1 MLITPCNKV
10 IGMTNCPKDEESSF
24 KNEKNMSISFFEEIF
39 EFTRIRQVYKGK
51 VGRGNFYNVAIW
63 RSVHQFDSNFF

>member
-1 MLITPCNKV
+1 MTIIPSNKV
-10 IGMTNCPKDEESSF
+10 IGITNYPKDEESSF

-51 VGRGNFYNVAIW
+51 VGRGNF
-63 RSVHQFDSNFF
+63 